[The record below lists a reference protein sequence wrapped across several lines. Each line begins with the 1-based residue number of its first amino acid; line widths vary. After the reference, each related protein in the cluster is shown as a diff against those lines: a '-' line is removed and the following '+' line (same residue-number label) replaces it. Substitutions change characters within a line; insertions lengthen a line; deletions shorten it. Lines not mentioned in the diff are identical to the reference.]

1 MTWRRSRRCAL
12 KFVQLVSSRYT
23 RVFRRNAD
31 VLGSVDG
38 MNPEIGPVSYKK
50 DQDSFQKPFS
60 EKTAQLLDE
69 QVSKMIREV
78 HVRTTKLLTEKKEA
92 VEKVAKLLLEKE
104 KISRQDMINL
114 LGERPFVE
122 KDTETIKQLGW
133 SQPRG
138 TPAPGVGEPKGRD
151 APLPGGLDSG
161 SATNTAV

>member
-1 MTWRRSRRCAL
+1 
-12 KFVQLVSSRYT
+12 
-23 RVFRRNAD
+23 
-31 VLGSVDG
+31 

-60 EKTAQLLDE
+60 EKTAQILDE

-122 KDTETIKQLGW
+122 KDPESIKQLGW
-133 SQPRG
+133 SQPHG
-138 TPAPGVGEPKGRD
+138 APAPGLGEPKGRD
-151 APLPGGLDSG
+151 APLPGGIDSSG
-161 SATNTAV
+161 GPAAAAPSA